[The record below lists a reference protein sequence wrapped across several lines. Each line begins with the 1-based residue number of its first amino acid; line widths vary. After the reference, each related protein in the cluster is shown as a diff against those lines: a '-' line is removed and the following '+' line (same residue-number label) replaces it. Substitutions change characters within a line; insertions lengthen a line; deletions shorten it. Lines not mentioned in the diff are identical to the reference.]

1 MTDRPLVIGV
11 GNRHRRDDALGLEA
25 AARLGPRL
33 ADRARV
39 VPFEGESTGLLELWD
54 RVPLVVLVDAV
65 PAQGHPG
72 RIHRVEGDLV
82 ERLTG
87 PTTTS
92 THGLSLGEAVR
103 LGATL
108 DQLPLRL
115 VVFAVEAEDF
125 SPGVGL
131 TPAVARAVDP
141 VSDAVLAEVGD
152 PSRPMPGEVPTHA

>member
-25 AARLGPRL
+25 AGRLQPRL
-33 ADRARV
+33 AERARV
-39 VPFEGESTGLLELWD
+39 VPYEGESTGLLELWN

-82 ERLTG
+82 ERLTR

-92 THGLSLGEAVR
+92 THGLSVGEAVR
-103 LGATL
+103 LGASL
-108 DQLPLRL
+108 DQLPGRL
-115 VVFAVEAEDF
+115 VVFAVEGEDF

-131 TPAVARAVDP
+131 SPSVARAVDP
-141 VSDAVLAEVGD
+141 VADAVLAEVGGD
-152 PSRPMPGEVPTHA
+152 RAPASREVPTDA

>member
-1 MTDRPLVIGV
+1 M
-11 GNRHRRDDALGLEA
+11 
-25 AARLGPRL
+25 
-33 ADRARV
+33 
-39 VPFEGESTGLLELWD
+39 
-54 RVPLVVLVDAV
+54 LVDAV

-125 SPGVGL
+125 SARRVGL